1 MKYELNTYSF
11 YDINGM
17 EAHLED
23 MAQKGWILDSFK
35 GGLWC
40 YRKEAPQALHYTVS
54 YFAKASAFEPE
65 PSEGQQ
71 TFQAFCDHSGWRL
84 AASSAKL
91 MVFINSQE
99 NPVPI
104 FTDPHSELE
113 AITESCKWMIFP
125 YWMLSVIL
133 PFQLVSQFTFLRNN
147 PLEFLSSNALMFT
160 DLALILILISMVS
173 ELVRYYVWRK
183 KAREAAEQG
192 EFVPTSRKPRSHTL
206 VFWALGIMILGILTS
221 RDSGQ
226 MRFLFLYLA
235 GFFLLFL
242 MVNGVRVLLKKN
254 KVAAGR
260 NRMITLIVDVVLAV
274 ALTVF
279 ITLDVFHMVRRP
291 QDNPAPAL
299 TLSAITGEEAEGNI
313 SNVHSTHS
321 FLMTRIRGWEYPNR
335 GLDLSYEI
343 LDLHTPV
350 LHDRSLEI
358 SLEEITALHHVHGCE
373 QIDSA
378 PWGADAAWQF
388 RTTDPEDTWILLDYG
403 SRIADFIISWRPSPE
418 EVSRIAE
425 ILNP

>member
-17 EAHLED
+17 EAHLEV

-35 GGLWC
+35 GGIWC
-40 YRKEAPQALHYTVS
+40 YRKETPKALHYTVS
-54 YFAKASAFEPE
+54 YYAKASAFEPE

-71 TFQAFCDHSGWRL
+71 TFQEFCDHSGWRL

-91 MVFINSQE
+91 MVFVSDRD

-160 DLALILILISMVS
+160 DLALFLILISMVS

-183 KAREAAEQG
+183 KAREAAEQD
-192 EFVPTSRKPRSHTL
+192 EFVPTSQKPHSHTL
-206 VFWALGIMILGILTS
+206 PFWALGIMAFGIFTS

-226 MRFLFLYLA
+226 MRFLTLYLA

-242 MVNGVRVLLKKN
+242 IVNGVRVLMKKK

-260 NRMITLIVDVVLAV
+260 NRTITLIVDILLAI

-279 ITLDVFHMVRRP
+279 ITLDVFHTVRRP

-299 TLSAITGEEAEGNI
+299 TIQAITGEDGNN
-313 SNVHSTHS
+313 SNVRSSHS
-321 FLMTRIRGWEYPNR
+321 FLMTRTEGWEYP
-335 GLDLSYEI
+335 LDGRNLSYEI
-343 LDLHTPV
+343 LDVHAPF
-350 LHDRSLEI
+350 LHDRSMDLTLED
-358 SLEEITALHHVHGCE
+358 ITALHHVHGCE
-373 QIDSA
+373 KIDPA
-378 PWGADAAWQF
+378 PWSADAAWQF
-388 RTTDPEDTWILLDYG
+388 RTGDSEDTWILLDYG
-403 SRIADFIISWRPSPE
+403 SRIAHFVINWNPTPE
-418 EVSRIAE
+418 EINRIVE
-425 ILNP
+425 ILKP